1 MASYRHVNQEYYDQL
16 EEQQLDPPHAIE
28 LARRAARVFR
38 RVYEFDE
45 DETVVM
51 DFACGVG
58 LISQELIP
66 YSKFIVGVDI
76 SQRMVDEYNR
86 RVANQGLSI
95 DDMRAFRMDISNPE
109 TDEVQVPKES
119 FDVVVCAA
127 SYHHFDDIATMT
139 EALASFLKPGGSL
152 LVIDLLRDDNLDIDG
167 LFPEHREHNIV
178 AHRGGF
184 TQVEIEDAFV
194 AAGLTS
200 LEFNEGIKAKKKG
213 QPVTLFIA
221 QGIKP
226 SVG

>member
-1 MASYRHVNQEYYDQL
+1 MANYRKFNQEYYDQL

-58 LISQELIP
+58 LISRELIP
-66 YSKFIVGVDI
+66 YSKSVVGVDI

-86 RVANQGLSI
+86 HALS
-95 DDMRAFRMDISNPE
+95 
-109 TDEVQVPKES
+109 
-119 FDVVVCAA
+119 
-127 SYHHFDDIATMT
+127 
-139 EALASFLKPGGSL
+139 SFLKPGGSL
-152 LVIDLLRDDNLDIDG
+152 LVIDLLKDDNLDVDN
-167 LFPEHREHNIV
+167 LFPEHREHDIV

-184 TQVEIEDAFV
+184 TQIEIEDAFV
-194 AAGLTS
+194 VANLTL
-200 LEFNEGIKAKKKG
+200 LEFSEGIKAKKKG
-213 QPVTLFIA
+213 HPVTLFIA
-221 QGIKP
+221 HGIKP